1 MTLQDLKLRV
11 RALLAPHRMEQ
22 ELDDELA
29 FHIECETRKLVQS
42 GIDPDAARQRALAR
56 FGSVALAADR
66 CRDERGTSFVDNT
79 TRDVLYAFRMFR
91 RAPLFAVTVVLTV
104 GLGLGLVTVVFTV
117 MNAFFF
123 RTDAVRNPHELFAVE
138 RPPYASAGRVWMPF
152 LRPEYEAMR
161 RETTV
166 FTDAAAMIRYMGIRV
181 DGRAAHGSL
190 VSGNFFQLVGV
201 EAATGRAL
209 VPPDDVVE
217 SGRPV
222 IVLSHHGWTKLFAQD
237 PSVVGRHVPVN
248 GVLFEIVGVMPDGFR
263 GLRLSPPDFWAP
275 LALVGHFDH
284 DRRGKESEIPLDVIG
299 RLPRH
304 VSPQAAAAALASW
317 GTGSPDLK
325 KMQGQAAAFFRLK
338 PSRGT
343 LATDRLE
350 SLAVFWPLMFSFGLI
365 LLIGCANVAN
375 LLLARG
381 VTRAREIGVRLALGS
396 SRARLVRQ
404 LITENL
410 LLALMAAVCGLGIS
424 RALLSAAIYLGVTSL
439 PPEMA
444 ESMNLVDT
452 AADWRVFTFL
462 LVGAI
467 VSTLLF
473 GLVPALH
480 ATRLELTRT
489 MKGDI
494 AGSARPGSA
503 RGVLIGLQVTAS
515 ALLLICAAVFLRS
528 ALAASRAM
536 PSLRTNDT
544 VMLEI
549 ANEPRRAAMLQ
560 AIQTDPLIAQYAASS
575 PGPLGVLQAASL
587 EVAGGGSPEWMR
599 TNRLIE
605 YQFVSPDYLELLG
618 IEVVRGRGFTTAERS
633 ADAGVVVVSESVA
646 RKAWGSDDVVGQV
659 LRLKPVNLVRNEGR
673 PELPAR
679 SYSVVGVV
687 RDVRNAT
694 GLFDFTNPGVYVPI
708 ARDSAATVFTLQVRG
723 DPALARQTLLDRLG
737 RVDPGT
743 LQMMTLRTAAEM
755 NTVLL
760 ERAFWASVFLGGLA
774 LTLTLSGLFSV
785 LSYLV
790 EQRRHEIG
798 VRMALGADPGSVA
811 RLVLSQTVRPV
822 GIGLVAGGALATSL
836 ATVLLATPF
845 ASHIGSVVRVL
856 DPVAYAASL
865 FVIVVACIAA
875 AGIPA
880 RRAARIDPMLVLRE
894 E

>member
-1 MTLQDLKLRV
+1 MTLKDLKLRA
-11 RALLAPHRMEQ
+11 RALLAPRRVEQ

-29 FHIECETRKLVQS
+29 FHIDCETRKLVKS
-42 GIDPDAARQRALAR
+42 GMDPADARRQALAR

-79 TRDVLYAFRMFR
+79 SRDVLYAFRIFR
-91 RAPLFAVTVVLTV
+91 RAPLFAATVVLTV

-138 RPPYASAGRVWMPF
+138 RPPHAGAAGVSIPF
-152 LRPEYEAMR
+152 VRPEYEAMR

-166 FTDAAAMIRYMGIRV
+166 FTDTAAMIRYMGIRI

-209 VPPDDVVE
+209 VPTDDVVE
-217 SGRPV
+217 SDRPV
-222 IVLSHHGWTKLFAQD
+222 VVLSHRGWTKLFAGD
-237 PSVVGRHVPVN
+237 PSVIGRHIAVN
-248 GVLFEIVGVMPDGFR
+248 GVPFEIIGVMPDGFR
-263 GLRLSPPDFWAP
+263 GLRLSAPDFWAP
-275 LALVGHFDH
+275 LALVAHFQPE
-284 DRRGKESEIPLDVIG
+284 RRGKEDQMALDVIG
-299 RLPRH
+299 RLAAGS
-304 VSPQAAAAALASW
+304 SPEAAAAELASW
-317 GTGSPDLK
+317 GTGSADLRK
-325 KMQGQAAAFFRLK
+325 TRNQPAFFRLK

-350 SLAVFWPLMFSFGLI
+350 SFNVFWPLMVSFGLI

-410 LLALMAAVCGLGIS
+410 LLALMAAACGLVIS
-424 RALLSAAIYLGVTSL
+424 RGLLSAVIYLGVTSL

-452 AADWRVFTFL
+452 VADWRVFLFL
-462 LVGAI
+462 LGGAI
-467 VSTLLF
+467 VSTLMF

-480 ATRLELTRT
+480 ATRLEPVRT
-489 MKGDI
+489 IKGEITGD
-494 AGSARPGSA
+494 ARPGSA
-503 RGVLIGLQVTAS
+503 RGILIGLQVTAS

-528 ALAASRAM
+528 ALAASNVM
-536 PSLRTNDT
+536 PSVRTSDT

-549 ANEPRRAAMLQ
+549 ANEPRRAAILQ
-560 AIQTDPLIAQYAASS
+560 AIAIDPVITQYAASS
-575 PGPLGVLQAASL
+575 PGPLGVLQAATL
-587 EVAGGGSPEWMR
+587 EVSGGGSPEWTR
-599 TNRLIE
+599 TNQLIA
-605 YQFVSPDYLELLG
+605 YQFASPEYFELLG
-618 IEVVRGRGFTTAERS
+618 IPLTRGRGFTPAERH
-633 ADAGVVVVSESVA
+633 ADAGVVVVSESLA
-646 RKAWGSDDVVGQV
+646 RKAWGSPDVVGQV
-659 LRLKPVNLVRNEGR
+659 VRLQQKNLIPNEGR

-687 RDVRNAT
+687 RDVQNAT
-694 GLFDFTNPGVYVPI
+694 GLFDFTNPDVYIPI
-708 ARDSAATVFTLQVRG
+708 ARESAGAVFTLQVRG
-723 DPALARQTLLDRLG
+723 DPAVARQTLLDRLG
-737 RVDPGT
+737 KVDPGT
-743 LQMMTLRTAAEM
+743 LEMMTLRTAAQI
-755 NTVLL
+755 NAVLL

-774 LTLTLSGLFSV
+774 LALTVSGLFSV

-798 VRMALGADPGSVA
+798 VRMALGADGRSVA
-811 RLVLSQTVRPV
+811 RLVLVQTIRPV
-822 GIGLVAGGALATSL
+822 AIGLVAGGALATSL

-845 ASHIGSVVRVL
+845 AAHMGSMVRVL

-865 FVIVVACIAA
+865 LLIVVACVAA

-880 RRAARIDPMLVLRE
+880 SRAARIDPMQVLRDE
-894 E
+894 

>member
-1 MTLQDLKLRV
+1 MTLRDLKLRA
-11 RALLAPHRMEQ
+11 RALLSPRRVEQ

-29 FHIECETRKLVQS
+29 FHIECETQKLVRS
-42 GIDPDAARQRALAR
+42 GMDPARARQRALAR

-66 CRDERGTSFVDNT
+66 CRDERGTSFVDKT
-79 TRDVLYAFRMFR
+79 TRDVLYAFRIFR
-91 RAPLFAVTVVLTV
+91 RAPLFAATVVLTV

-123 RTDAVRNPHELFAVE
+123 RTDAVRNPHELFSVE
-138 RPPYASAGRVWMPF
+138 RPPYAGARVWMPF

-166 FTDAAAMIRYMGIRV
+166 FTDTAAMIRYMGIRV

-190 VSGNFFQLVGV
+190 VTGNFFQLAGV
-201 EAATGRAL
+201 AAATGRAL
-209 VPPDDVVE
+209 VPTDDVVE
-217 SGRPV
+217 SDRPV
-222 IVLSHHGWTKLFAQD
+222 IVLSHRGWTKLFAQD
-237 PSVVGRHVPVN
+237 PSIVGRSIAVN
-248 GVLFEIVGVMPDGFR
+248 GVPFEIVGVMPDGFR

-275 LALVGHFDH
+275 LALVGHFQP
-284 DRRGKESEIPLDVIG
+284 DRRGKEDQISIDVIG
-299 RLPRH
+299 RLPADA
-304 VSPQAAAAALASW
+304 SPEAAATELASW
-317 GTGSPDLK
+317 GTGSADLRK
-325 KMQGQAAAFFRLK
+325 LQNQAAFFRLK

-350 SLAVFWPLMFSFGLI
+350 SFNVFWPLMVSFGLI

-410 LLALMAAVCGLGIS
+410 LLALMAAACGFVIS
-424 RALLSAAIYLGVTSL
+424 RVLLSAAIYLGVTSL

-444 ESMNLVDT
+444 ESMNLVET
-452 AADWRVFTFL
+452 VADWRVLLFL
-462 LVGAI
+462 LAGAI
-467 VSTLLF
+467 VSTLMF

-480 ATRLELTRT
+480 ATRLEPVRT
-489 MKGDI
+489 MRGEI
-494 AGSARPGSA
+494 AGDARPGSA
-503 RGVLIGLQVTAS
+503 RGILIGLQVTAS

-528 ALAASRAM
+528 ALAASKAM
-536 PSLRTNDT
+536 PSVRTSDT

-549 ANEPRRAAMLQ
+549 ANEPRRAAILQ
-560 AIQTDPLIAQYAASS
+560 AIQADPLIAKHTASS
-575 PGPLGVLQAASL
+575 PGPIGVLQAASL
-587 EVAGGGSPEWMR
+587 EVSGGGSPDWTR
-599 TNRLIE
+599 TNQLVE
-605 YQFVSPDYLELLG
+605 YQFVSPDYFDLLG
-618 IEVVRGRGFTTAERS
+618 IQLTRGRGFTPAEQH
-633 ADAGVVVVSESVA
+633 ADAGVVIVSESLA
-646 RKAWGSDDVVGQV
+646 RKAWGRADMVGQV
-659 LRLKPVNLVRNEGR
+659 VRLKQVNLIRNEGR
-673 PELPAR
+673 PDLPAR
-679 SYSVVGVV
+679 SYSVVGVA
-687 RDVRNAT
+687 RDVQNAT
-694 GLFDFTNPGVYVPI
+694 GLFDFTNPDVYVPI
-708 ARDSAATVFTLQVRG
+708 ARESAGTIFTLQVRG

-743 LQMMTLRTAAEM
+743 LDMMTLRTAAEI

-774 LTLTLSGLFSV
+774 LALTVSGLFSV

-798 VRMALGADPGSVA
+798 VRMALGADARSVT
-811 RLVLSQTVRPV
+811 RLVLAQTVRPV
-822 GIGLVAGGALATSL
+822 GIGLFIGGALATSL

-845 ASHIGSVVRVL
+845 ASHMGSVVRVL
-856 DPVAYAASL
+856 DPAAYAVSL
-865 FVIVVACIAA
+865 LVIVAACAAA

-880 RRAARIDPMLVLRE
+880 RRAARIDPMHVLRDE
-894 E
+894 